1 MRKGRTVLEA
11 KRYGIHS
18 CLQTDNLLHV
28 ARKLLERDISA
39 LVVVNQ
45 KGGLVG
51 IISRTDLLRACAEDE
66 NWPGKSVTR
75 YMSTDVVTVTPQ
87 TLLRDVAMILLENH
101 IHRVVVTREENGIQV
116 PVAVLSDGD
125 FVYHMVK
132 DAEQEPA

>member
-18 CLQTDNLLHV
+18 CKPSDSLLQ
-28 ARKLLERDISA
+28 AAQKILERDISA
-39 LVVVNQ
+39 LVVVDEQ
-45 KGGLVG
+45 GGLVG
-51 IISRTDLLRACAEDE
+51 IISRTDLLKACMEDE
-66 NWPGKSVTR
+66 GWPAKSVEA

-87 TLLRDVAMILLENH
+87 TLLREVAKLLLENH
-101 IHRVVVTREENGIQV
+101 IHRVVVVRHDNDLQI

-132 DAEQEPA
+132 EV